1 MIDLDNDSNNQIICF
16 NVTHLFKRG
25 KTLFI

>member
-16 NVTHLFKRG
+16 NVTHLFIGR